1 MLHHARFLK
10 LAVAVLLAFVLYS
23 CGPIENGIDNNQ
35 VITKP
40 YTLYVGDSSGALIHT
55 NNGVDFRIV
64 GEYVDG
70 FPTRALA
77 TSGNNILFVKGHA
90 FVSEDFGANFN
101 PINLSPNPD
110 LTRRQSMVLTVEDYQ
125 DRIYMASGETSG
137 NGIMYSDDHGS
148 RKSWRLENAFDP
160 EITGTFYVTSFTQLS
175 KGTVFAYD
183 DMAKRLFYKT
193 GKDEHWKE
201 QFISTASLPAGPM
214 FLSHFINAL
223 ILIDPNGTNG
233 VWYSVDDGANWAQ
246 FTGIP
251 PQAGRILCAGTAFSQ
266 TFLVGTEFGG
276 VFRLPLAGTEFVPA
290 NLGLENGAIVTGI
303 ATKDDYYKNGKIAQY
318 VYLATSKGLFKSQD
332 LGENWILVLPGNF
345 VSIY

>member
-1 MLHHARFLK
+1 MLHQARFIK
-10 LAVAVLLAFVLYS
+10 LAVAVLFASVLYS

-40 YTLYVGDSSGALIHT
+40 YTLYVGDSSGALMHT
-55 NNGVDFRIV
+55 NNGVDFSIV

-110 LTRRQSMVLTVEDYQ
+110 LTRRQSMVLTVDDYDQ
-125 DRIYMASGETSG
+125 RVYMASGETQG

-148 RKSWRLENAFDP
+148 RRSWRVENHFDP
-160 EITGTFYVTSFTQLS
+160 ELTGTIYVTSFTQLS

-183 DMAKRLFYKT
+183 DMNQRLLYKT
-193 GKDEHWKE
+193 GKDEEWKE
-201 QFISTASLPAGPM
+201 QVISTNLPAARL

-223 ILIDPNGTNG
+223 ILIDPTGAEG
-233 VWYSVDDGANWAQ
+233 IWYSVDDGANWAQ
-246 FTGIP
+246 YTGIP
-251 PQAGRILCAGTAFSQ
+251 PQAGRLLCAGPAFTQ

-276 VFRLPLAGTEFVPA
+276 VYRLPLAGTEFVPS
-290 NLGLENGAIVTGI
+290 NLGLEDGAIVTGI
-303 ATKDDYYKNGKIAQY
+303 ATKDDYYKNGKISQY
-318 VYLATSKGLFKSQD
+318 VYLSTSKGLFKSQD
-332 LGENWILVLPGNF
+332 LGENWIKVLPGNF
-345 VSIY
+345 VTVY